1 MLKEVSFYIPAYNAE
16 NTIDKAIQS
25 ILNQTIDVK
34 EIIVIDDNSSDRT
47 SEIVSRYSDVKLI
60 KNETNLGLGFN
71 RNLAIKECKN
81 DIIASIDADVE
92 LDKNWLKI
100 LMNKLNQDIIMCGG
114 KMIEKY
120 ITLPTNAWRSKYY
133 SQNWGEKDILNPPFL
148 FGCNTILKKKNW
160 KIINGYDE
168 SLKTNGEDINFSD
181 KLKELFNVNL
191 FYSSEAKCYHLQNDT
206 LETLSNRI
214 WRYHSYGYK
223 IKKPSILKLIKLTIK
238 QFRFLIIRIFEN
250 LIHLNFN
257 FIYISFIIFI
267 KFVKNEIL
275 NLITNK

>member
-60 KNETNLGLGFN
+60 KNETNLGLGFS

-133 SQNWGEKDILNPPFL
+133 SQNWGEKDILNPL
-148 FGCNTILKKKNW
+148 
-160 KIINGYDE
+160 D
-168 SLKTNGEDINFSD
+168 SL
-181 KLKELFNVNL
+181 
-191 FYSSEAKCYHLQNDT
+191 A
-206 LETLSNRI
+206 
-214 WRYHSYGYK
+214 
-223 IKKPSILKLIKLTIK
+223 
-238 QFRFLIIRIFEN
+238 
-250 LIHLNFN
+250 
-257 FIYISFIIFI
+257 
-267 KFVKNEIL
+267 
-275 NLITNK
+275 